1 MDHTHDHRRRSS
13 LAADVTDTEE
23 KLLVADVIV
32 IQVSAH
38 LTGRHQRPED
48 IHIGMLY
55 KAVGQHAL
63 LYLAGHAQFAANALL
78 LGFHLTQTLQVARR
92 APHDKPNQY
101 QTSKHGQQQRCA
113 YFTQFAEHLFIIL
126 DAHQDP
132 VCITTDGME
141 IHMTL
146 IALLICNGF
155 IAHLIFISLYQLTHH
170 LEQFTVLTRQQVSFL
185 SHYKTLGALVE
196 LSFFHHLLEPV
207 EGNVRTHDTHRLT
220 FFVMHRHTIGGHH
233 RLGSVFVKI
242 RLAPVAAVLGYCLGV
257 ESYLR
262 IVMFCRA

>member
-1 MDHTHDHRRRSS
+1 M
-13 LAADVTDTEE
+13 
-23 KLLVADVIV
+23 
-32 IQVSAH
+32 
-38 LTGRHQRPED
+38 
-48 IHIGMLY
+48 
-55 KAVGQHAL
+55 
-63 LYLAGHAQFAANALL
+63 
-78 LGFHLTQTLQVARR
+78 
-92 APHDKPNQY
+92 
-101 QTSKHGQQQRCA
+101 
-113 YFTQFAEHLFIIL
+113 
-126 DAHQDP
+126 
-132 VCITTDGME
+132 
-141 IHMTL
+141 
-146 IALLICNGF
+146 
-155 IAHLIFISLYQLTHH
+155 
-170 LEQFTVLTRQQVSFL
+170 EQFTVLTRQQVSFL